1 MGCLE
6 VNIERVGGDLEAQLE
21 RVGGELAVSFSPI
34 CGTDAGLGL
43 LASSD
48 HHLLT
53 DENDLFLSVTP

>member
-1 MGCLE
+1 MAASFR
-6 VNIERVGGDLEAQLE
+6 RVGGNLS
-21 RVGGELAVSFSPI
+21 VTFSPI

-53 DENDLFLSVTP
+53 DNEEQFLSVT

>member
-6 VNIERVGGDLEAQLE
+6 VSIERVGGGLEAQFE
-21 RVGGELAVSFSPI
+21 RVGGGLSVSFSPI

-48 HHLLT
+48 QHLLT
-53 DENDLFLSVTP
+53 DNVNAFLTVQR